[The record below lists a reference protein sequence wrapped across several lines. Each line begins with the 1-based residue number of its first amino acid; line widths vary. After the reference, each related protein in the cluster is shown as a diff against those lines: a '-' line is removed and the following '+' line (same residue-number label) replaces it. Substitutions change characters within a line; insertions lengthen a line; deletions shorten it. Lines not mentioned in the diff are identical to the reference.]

1 MRGLLRFE
9 HRLTR
14 RKGVSSSRFLWSEKC
29 YAACENTY
37 LQPVTQQR
45 RDGKYRDHSLRETG
59 RKNNKYYVF
68 YDESEAAGLAGTKTT
83 IKWDYERVIILRSGT
98 VDCRQE
104 FAGGLVSE
112 SMYRTPYLALPMR
125 LTTEYL
131 YVYCRDKV
139 WHIDLEYVLELE
151 GQTRSRFKLKME
163 IEEDV
168 KREYEGSTGCCH

>member
-1 MRGLLRFE
+1 M
-9 HRLTR
+9 
-14 RKGVSSSRFLWSEKC
+14 
-29 YAACENTY
+29 
-37 LQPVTQQR
+37 QPVKIHIYSQS
-45 RDGKYRDHSLRETG
+45 HSSAGTENIETTAYG
-59 RKNNKYYVF
+59 RLAEKNNKYYVF

-168 KREYEGSTGCCH
+168 KRERGRLAGGIIRGAAAKGIW

>member
-1 MRGLLRFE
+1 MFFMMNL
-9 HRLTR
+9 
-14 RKGVSSSRFLWSEKC
+14 K
-29 YAACENTY
+29 
-37 LQPVTQQR
+37 QQ
-45 RDGKYRDHSLRETG
+45 
-59 RKNNKYYVF
+59 VWQ
-68 YDESEAAGLAGTKTT
+68 AT

>member
-1 MRGLLRFE
+1 M
-9 HRLTR
+9 
-14 RKGVSSSRFLWSEKC
+14 
-29 YAACENTY
+29 
-37 LQPVTQQR
+37 QPVKIHIYSQS
-45 RDGKYRDHSLRETG
+45 HSSAGTENIETTAYG
-59 RKNNKYYVF
+59 RLAEKNNKYYVF

-83 IKWDYERVIILRSGT
+83 IKW
-98 VDCRQE
+98 
-104 FAGGLVSE
+104 VSE

>member
-29 YAACENTY
+29 YAACENTENI
-37 LQPVTQQR
+37 
-45 RDGKYRDHSLRETG
+45 ETTAYG
-59 RKNNKYYVF
+59 RLAEKNNKYYVF

>member
-14 RKGVSSSRFLWSEKC
+14 RKGVSSSRFYGVKKC

-45 RDGKYRDHSLRETG
+45 RTEISRHSLRETG

-125 LTTEYL
+125 LTTDYL